1 MELRRPP
8 GAWFTDR
15 SSFVARPNARKA
27 ALYNHWNLADASF
40 PVRVENNQ
48 LGPWLNLLGA
58 TPDPDDANQLCLQQH
73 ELEFYFL
80 RAFTATDP
88 LVSAVRTGGGFV
100 LPSRLNDAFEA
111 LIAVGLD
118 LTVDSSATVR
128 NEMGPTVFL
137 ARIVAAVAKLPQLL
151 ILAIDDIIP
160 LAESDTDVDEFTWPS
175 HILMGTCMCPL
186 SSSFAPFADLRG
198 FQGFYLDADTR
209 ENNQDRF
216 HLVSTAL
223 SSHAMVGSLASLP
236 VAHYPSQVARWLVK
250 TTWAPELASVR
261 LSWPDLLLD
270 VDDRVAFQ
278 TEDAA
283 LRAVVLRDRF
293 PVLLLSCSALRHWV
307 TGGSPASQFS
317 AAVHLVEELLSLP
330 ESRSLSAFRSL
341 DSFLLEYNSMT
352 SVTGMDSAAS
362 PAERCA
368 ALVAHITEERRNRS
382 TGSSQSTP
390 ADAPAPSANAGAS
403 TESVGTIFNNLSAYG
418 DVVENFL
425 RSSTVTGPLVWLSVY
440 DEENNESHVIDDMK
454 SGLAVLFLQPGIR
467 SVDDEILRLAF
478 LRYSQVLNQ
487 FLATKRHYRNPLF
500 TRLALAR
507 ESIVD
512 FIKRALITDDRGN
525 IREAD
530 KDWKIDPRYARALV
544 AGNWDSENHYNNI
557 IVSLERER
565 SKHSAP
571 APVGDLHS
579 QWSQPRSAELAI
591 YIDRFACCFGAPRN
605 DTQLGFSA
613 FYKEVDLFVK
623 RAPAAVNR
631 TELRGALCQDGL
643 SKPAERHR
651 LMLRSPPPAPGA
663 PSLVPRTF
671 LRSSDPCFKRLE
683 RHDATTEEML
693 RMDKLIPGSLN
704 ALATLARNGGAPAPA
719 PAPSPDGDGG
729 GGGGGGGGGAGGKR
743 KRPAKGNANPNPS
756 PKSPSPAD
764 GNQKPGNIT
773 PGSLAS
779 SCSWKGQ
786 VLSIAREF
794 RDKVSGQMKALPV
807 VHFDV
812 GAFCKK
818 AGVDFNAFC
827 WEFVCSYF
835 LSAYDRANKQWRDLK
850 GFPGQRAIRTSCARC
865 PHSHLT
871 SDHPEAVSAKHALPP
886 KLDSMVTYFRQG

>member
-27 ALYNHWNLADASF
+27 ALYNYWNLDDASF
-40 PVRVENNQ
+40 PVRVENIH
-48 LGPWLNLLGA
+48 LGPWLKLLGA

-73 ELEFYFL
+73 ELELYFL

-88 LVSAVRTGGGFV
+88 LVFAVRTGGGFV

-111 LIAVGLD
+111 LVAVGLD
-118 LTVDSSATVR
+118 LVLDSTATEH
-128 NEMGPTVFL
+128 NGMGPTVFL

-151 ILAIDDIIP
+151 ILAIEDIIP
-160 LAESDTDVDEFTWPS
+160 LKESDIDVTEFSWPS
-175 HILMGTCMCPL
+175 HILMGACMCPL
-186 SSSFAPFADLRG
+186 SSSFAPYADLRG
-198 FQGFYLDADTR
+198 FQGFFLDADAR
-209 ENNQDRF
+209 ENDQDRF
-216 HLVSTAL
+216 HLVSTAI
-223 SSHAMVGSLASLP
+223 SAHAMVGSLASLP
-236 VAHYPSQVARWLVK
+236 VGHYPSQVARWLVK
-250 TTWAPELASVR
+250 TTWAPELALVR

-293 PVLLLSCSALRHWV
+293 PVLLLSCPALRHWV
-307 TGGSPASQFS
+307 VGGSPASQFS
-317 AAVHLVEELLSLP
+317 AAVHLIEELLSLS

-341 DSFLLEYNSMT
+341 DSFLLEYDSLT
-352 SVTGMDSAAS
+352 SVDGMDSAAS
-362 PAERCA
+362 PSERCA

-382 TGSSQSTP
+382 AGSGQASI

-425 RSSTVTGPLVWLSVY
+425 RSPAVTAPLVWTSVY
-440 DEENNESHVIDDMK
+440 DEENNESRVVDDLK
-454 SGLAVLFLQPGIR
+454 SGLTALFARPDVR

-487 FLATKRHYRNPLF
+487 FLATKRHYRNPIF

-512 FIKRALITDDRGN
+512 FIKRALITDDRGK

-544 AGNWDSENHYNNI
+544 SGNWDTENHYNNI
-557 IVSLERER
+557 IVSLELAR
-565 SKHSAP
+565 SKSSAP
-571 APVGDLHS
+571 APVGDLAS

-591 YIDRFACCFGAPRN
+591 YVDRFACCFGAPRN

-613 FYKEVDLFVK
+613 FFKEVDLFVK
-623 RAPAAVNR
+623 RAPDAVDR
-631 TELRGALCQDGL
+631 AELRGTLCQDGL
-643 SKPAERHR
+643 SKPSERHR
-651 LMLRSPPPAPGA
+651 LMLRSPPPAPGG

-683 RHDATTEEML
+683 GHDTATEEL
-693 RMDKLIPGSLN
+693 LGMDKLIPGSLN
-704 ALATLARNGGAPAPA
+704 ALAALARNGGAPAPA
-719 PAPSPDGDGG
+719 PAPSPNGG
-729 GGGGGGGGGAGGKR
+729 GGGGGGGGKR
-743 KRPAKGNANPNPS
+743 KRGGKGNANPNPN
-756 PKSPSPAD
+756 PKPPTPDDGGKQPSRLS
-764 GNQKPGNIT
+764 

-779 SCSWKGQ
+779 CCSWKGQ
-786 VLSIAREF
+786 VLSITREF
-794 RDKVSGQMKALPV
+794 WDKPSGQMKTLPV

-818 AGVDFNAFC
+818 HSVNFNAFC

-835 LSAYDRANKQWRDLK
+835 LAAFDRVTKRWRD
-850 GFPGQRAIRTSCARC
+850 TSGAPRHGHVRVGCARC

-871 SDHPEAVSAKHALPP
+871 SDHPEALSAKHALPP
-886 KLDSMVTYFRQG
+886 KLETLATYFRQG